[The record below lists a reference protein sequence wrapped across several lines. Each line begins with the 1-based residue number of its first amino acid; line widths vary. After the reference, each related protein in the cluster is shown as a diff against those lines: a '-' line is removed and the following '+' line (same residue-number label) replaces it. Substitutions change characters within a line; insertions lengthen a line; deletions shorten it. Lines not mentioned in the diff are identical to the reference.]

1 MSAEVFRSKTKL
13 VFVILNVLEKEDE
26 FIKMIRFTNI

>member
-1 MSAEVFRSKTKL
+1 MSAEVFSSKTIL

>member
-1 MSAEVFRSKTKL
+1 MSAEVFRSKTIL